1 MPLARGRAGV
11 VLPVRAHL
19 GARPRPVGSW
29 FFNRGALR
37 GQEAKHVSMKES
49 LNEEVLNEEWQ
60 LRATR
65 R

>member
-19 GARPRPVGSW
+19 GARPRPLAGSE
-29 FFNRGALR
+29 RGALR

>member
-19 GARPRPVGSW
+19 GARPKS
-29 FFNRGALR
+29 GALR

>member
-19 GARPRPVGSW
+19 GARPRRLLD
-29 FFNRGALR
+29 RGALR

>member
-19 GARPRPVGSW
+19 GARPRPLGS
-29 FFNRGALR
+29 FLDRGALR